1 MLSVAYFFF
10 CVRITVQSE
19 ELEAKLHSIDG
30 RKSSKKVSEPTH
42 VTYELAL
49 VIERLTLVELIP

>member
-1 MLSVAYFFF
+1 M
-10 CVRITVQSE
+10 QSE

-30 RKSSKKVSEPTH
+30 RESSTKVREPTH

-49 VIERLTLVELIP
+49 VIKRLSLVELIP